1 MSTYGY
7 YYVLSWCVA
16 FLPGGVGFF
25 LFIGIVTACVA
36 LPWQC
41 LKKNAKEDDESF
53 LKSLNTDSSLVI
65 ESGGKDDSKDDQN
78 KLTCKCRCCCYTCT
92 CELWKL
98 MLQGIL
104 QLTERAS
111 HYFFETDS
119 LNIIRDDKHGRVLVI
134 SGRKFKLTFKA
145 LWCIIIY
152 NCVVIGIISSVAMNY
167 LVIHETLECNEK
179 LDCFLERGTNYS
191 SQPIENCTKYATT
204 NDAIRC
210 YSINLRPAVVLA
222 LVGGF
227 LKIVPPLVFYV
238 TTTLFLIL
246 LKNVHWGWKLFCN
259 ITLAVLF
266 IIALI
271 VVSIIT
277 GLKLISFIYE
287 SEERAAQMFVF
298 IFLCIVFACWPW
310 YVLNDVEKP
319 SKDKEMESKDR
330 QLEDRQSEDRQSEDR
345 QSEDRQS
352 EDKDN
357 PLALEQIAQL

>member
-1 MSTYGY
+1 M
-7 YYVLSWCVA
+7 LSWCVA
-16 FLPGGVGFF
+16 FLPGGIGFF
-25 LFIGIVTACVA
+25 VFIGIVTTLVA
-36 LPWQC
+36 VPWCC
-41 LKKNAKEDDESF
+41 LKKSVQVDDESF
-53 LKSLNTDSSLVI
+53 LRSLNTDGSSKKGNPDAATGG
-65 ESGGKDDSKDDQN
+65 ESGGKGDSEDNQN
-78 KLTCKCRCCCYTCT
+78 KQTCKCCCCCTCT

-104 QLTERAS
+104 QLAERAS

-119 LNIIRDDKHGRVLVI
+119 LSIVRDNIHGRVLVI

-167 LVIHETLECNEK
+167 LVIHETLECDEK

-204 NDAIRC
+204 SDNAIRC
-210 YSINLRPAVVLA
+210 YSIDFRPAVVLA

-259 ITLAVLF
+259 IALAVLF
-266 IIALI
+266 ILVFIGLA
-271 VVSIIT
+271 VIT
-277 GLKLISFIYE
+277 GFKLVSFIYE

-298 IFLCIVFACWPW
+298 ILLCIIFACWPW
-310 YVLNDVEKP
+310 YVLNEVKRRSKDEEIELKDM
-319 SKDKEMESKDR
+319 KDKEKTTE
-330 QLEDRQSEDRQSEDR
+330 L
-345 QSEDRQS
+345 
-352 EDKDN
+352 
-357 PLALEQIAQL
+357 